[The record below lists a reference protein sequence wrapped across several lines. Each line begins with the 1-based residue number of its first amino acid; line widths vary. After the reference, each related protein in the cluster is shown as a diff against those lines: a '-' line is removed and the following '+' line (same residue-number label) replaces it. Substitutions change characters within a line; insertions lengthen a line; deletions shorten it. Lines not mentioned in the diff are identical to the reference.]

1 MRLLV
6 TRPDPDNARTAA
18 ALRARGHDV
27 VLAPLLRIATIAA
40 PFGAGPWGGVV
51 LTSANAA
58 RALAAH
64 PRCAELTALP
74 AFVVGH
80 RTGEAARAAGFLTV
94 TSADGDA
101 DDLVRLLRQRAGAVR
116 LVYLAGADQATGL
129 AAALDAG
136 GIKVDTVVV
145 YRAAAVDRLP
155 DDATAA
161 LAAGTI
167 DGILHYS
174 PRTAAAFVAVV
185 PNLSAALALPQFCLS
200 AEVAKPLAAAGARDL
215 RIASC
220 PEEAALLALVGQG
233 SR

>member
-1 MRLLV
+1 VRLLV
-6 TRPDPDNARTAA
+6 TRPDPDNARTAT
-18 ALRARGHDV
+18 ALRARGHAV
-27 VLAPLLRIATIAA
+27 VLAPLLRIETIAA
-40 PFGAGPWGGVV
+40 PFGAGPWDGVV

-64 PRCAELTALP
+64 PRCAELAALP

-80 RTGEAARAAGFLTV
+80 RTGEAARTAGFLTV

-101 DDLVRLLRQRAGAVR
+101 DDLVRLLKQRAGRGR
-116 LVYLAGADQATGL
+116 LLYFAGADQAADL
-129 AAALDAG
+129 AAALGAS

-200 AEVAKPLAAAGARDL
+200 AEVARPLAAAGARDL
-215 RIASC
+215 RIASR
-220 PEEAALLALVGQG
+220 PQETALLELVGQG
-233 SR
+233 